1 MNNFWARTITGL
13 SMVFLLLAA
22 MALNYWLLAALFLLV
37 TIFGLWEFYSIFT
50 SEKINPQRIF
60 GTIAGSLFYTSVV
73 VAFRIDFPELGLN
86 PLVIPILLSV
96 PLLFLPFVFEI
107 YRKQPQPLINIA
119 LTITGI
125 LYIAV
130 PLALL
135 NLLNGENALRVLK
148 FPVILTGFF
157 LITWFYDT
165 GAYLYG
171 KQFGTHKFFERIS
184 PKKTWEGTIAGAVVA
199 IITSVGLHFL
209 APGIALPDWISIA
222 FLIILFGT
230 FGDLI
235 ESLFKRSMNIKDSGT
250 ILPGHGGILDRF
262 DTMFIS
268 VPFVFLY
275 ITLRHL
281 I

>member
-1 MNNFWARTITGL
+1 MSNFWSRTITGL

-22 MALNYWLLAALFLLV
+22 MIFNYWLLAGLLLLI

-50 SEKINPQRIF
+50 TDTISPQKIY
-60 GTIAGSLFYTSVV
+60 GTLAGALLYISVAV
-73 VAFRIDFPELGLN
+73 LFRINLN
-86 PLVIPILLSV
+86 GDISRLTVPIIVALPLFFLS
-96 PLLFLPFVFEI
+96 FVLEI
-107 YRKQPQPLINIA
+107 YRKQPQPLINVA

-125 LYIAV
+125 IYVAV
-130 PLALL
+130 PLSLL
-135 NLLNGENALRVLK
+135 NLINGEDAVRFWRL
-148 FPVILTGFF
+148 PVILTGFF
-157 LITWFYDT
+157 ILTWFYDT

-171 KQFGTHKFFERIS
+171 KQFGKHKFFERIS

-199 IITSVGLHFL
+199 LITSVGFYFL
-209 APGIALPDWISIA
+209 SPGIPLSDWLAIA

-230 FGDLI
+230 FGDLT
-235 ESLFKRSMNIKDSGT
+235 ESLFKRSMSIKDSGS

-262 DTMFIS
+262 DSMFIS

-275 ITLRHL
+275 LVLRNL